1 MKAAGTGGFKPL
13 CSLIGQPNCQPPDPC
28 HLSLLLLCP
37 LFLSVS
43 LFTHPLSVASGLLY
57 LFIYLE
63 TSVTFRTVIEPLLV
77 NLIIIHYSL
86 SNNRPTVCF
95 VQSLSFTSLCYRN
108 ISTVLLTHAQQIR
121 VMYQFFPYRILNVSK
136 AASSRIKVHEGKQL
150 HVKLISLLFIIN
162 NMQRVCVLLFVF
174 RVSYAM
180 IPFQLTCSGLPPK
193 RCQEHGQ
200 HCAHSLCPG
209 DMFDDNLRS
218 VSSSCVGKL
227 VRRFGKFLETWLV
240 VDSLRLMTCGAVAC
254 YSRNVSSL

>member
-1 MKAAGTGGFKPL
+1 
-13 CSLIGQPNCQPPDPC
+13 
-28 HLSLLLLCP
+28 
-37 LFLSVS
+37 
-43 LFTHPLSVASGLLY
+43 
-57 LFIYLE
+57 
-63 TSVTFRTVIEPLLV
+63 
-77 NLIIIHYSL
+77 
-86 SNNRPTVCF
+86 
-95 VQSLSFTSLCYRN
+95 
-108 ISTVLLTHAQQIR
+108 
-121 VMYQFFPYRILNVSK
+121 
-136 AASSRIKVHEGKQL
+136 
-150 HVKLISLLFIIN
+150 
-162 NMQRVCVLLFVF
+162 MQRVCVLLFVF

-254 YSRNVSSL
+254 YSRNVSSLWFETGQERQTMLFKHVLAGHLAANMGGKKHNYQPGLNAPGEGRACSVLHRRGFRSAVALLNVQREVMQLPTDSHLIRFTLLHFT